1 MKWRPLPGV
10 TGAAARL
17 LLWGIIGMKRLLI
30 AALLISGVAAVAT
43 AQDLTTASSSRVGP
57 RDSLEIKV
65 LQDEKFNTRTTV
77 SDDGQISVPQV
88 GRIDVAGLTPRE
100 VEARIKSVLEA
111 HYLTHADVTVQVVE
125 FGNKPISVVGAVTH
139 PGSISTS
146 GNMTLIQAITQ
157 AGGLAPGYGKTLY
170 VLRTG
175 QNGLTEQLAIDIE
188 ELLVAGNPDLN
199 VPLAP
204 NDVINIPMEVP
215 MTVYVFG
222 EVTHPGPVQLKR
234 SQNPTLLQAIAAAG
248 GPTDRASKTAR
259 IKRTVNGKTSMI
271 RANYKKLAEG
281 NDPDIALQD
290 GDTIYLSESFF

>member
-1 MKWRPLPGV
+1 
-10 TGAAARL
+10 
-17 LLWGIIGMKRLLI
+17 MKRHYFTALFAI
-30 AALLISGVAAVAT
+30 ALAGVVY
-43 AQDLTTASSSRVGP
+43 AQDLATASNSRVGP
-57 RDSLEIKV
+57 RDILQITV
-65 LQDEKFNTRTTV
+65 LQDEKLNARPTV
-77 SDDGQISVPQV
+77 SDDGQINMPQV
-88 GRIDVAGLTPRE
+88 GKVDVSGLTPRE
-100 VEARIKSVLEA
+100 VEMRIKSILEA
-111 HYLTHADVTVQVVE
+111 RYLTKADVSVQVVE

-139 PGSISTS
+139 PGSIGTS

-157 AGGLAPGYGKTLY
+157 AGGLAPGYGRTLY

-248 GPTDRASKTAR
+248 GPTDRASRTAT
-259 IKRTVNGKTSMI
+259 IKRTVNGQSKVI
-271 RANYKKLAEG
+271 RVNYRKLAEG
-281 NDPDIALQD
+281 NEPDVPLQD
-290 GDTIYLSESFF
+290 GDTIYLKESFL

>member
-1 MKWRPLPGV
+1 MPE
-10 TGAAARL
+10 TGS
-17 LLWGIIGMKRLLI
+17 GGPNFGDSMKRHYFT
-30 AALLISGVAAVAT
+30 ALFAIVFAGVAF
-43 AQDLTTASSSRVGP
+43 AQDLATASNARVGP
-57 RDSLEIKV
+57 RDIIQVTV
-65 LQDEKFNTRTTV
+65 LQDEKLNTRATV
-77 SDDGQISVPQV
+77 SDDGQINMPQV
-88 GRIDVAGLTPRE
+88 GKVDVSGLTPRE
-100 VEARIKSVLEA
+100 VEMRIKSILEA
-111 HYLTHADVTVQVVE
+111 RYLTKADVSVQVVE

-139 PGSISTS
+139 PGSIGTS

-175 QNGLTEQLAIDIE
+175 QNGLTEQLTIDVE
-188 ELLVAGNPDLN
+188 DLLVTGNPDLN
-199 VPLAP
+199 IPLAP
-204 NDVINIPMEVP
+204 NDVINVPMEVP
-215 MTVYVFG
+215 MTVFVFG